1 LKHFVAVGIDLRWI
15 KRQVVESLQ
24 GRLLASISLLLF
36 LFLGIIGY
44 IFEQAFLNGIESNV
58 KERLQIHIYALLTA
72 AEESDSKLILP
83 EILQEQ
89 RLNQIDSGLYAF
101 VSNERSEIIWRSPSS
116 LGLTVIFPMT
126 LKQGQQEFGRSIIEG
141 GRTVFY
147 STQGIT
153 WEMFSGEVP
162 LFNVTIVES
171 MEPFFAQLK
180 SFRRTLWSWLWGVA
194 FLLLLC
200 QLVLLRWG
208 MRPLQQLTEELE
220 SIEKGDADQLQQHY
234 PRELQGLSR
243 TLNLLVDNE
252 RRQRERYKHTL
263 SDLAHSL
270 KTPLAVLRG
279 LGITTDSIKE
289 YQVAVEDEVQRMDQ
303 IVKYQLQRTIAAG
316 PSTII
321 SGIDFKPIAVKTLRA
336 LQKIYVNKKIQQML
350 ECSDTCLFLGDEG
363 DLMELIGNLLDNA
376 HKHCKSLVVISVRGG
391 TRGEDGTLS
400 ELVVTIED
408 DGLGIPLELRPT
420 LLKRGA
426 RLDTQQVG
434 QGIGLAVVS
443 DIVKSYSGKI
453 RIADSMYGGAKFI
466 LIFPPR

>member
-1 LKHFVAVGIDLRWI
+1 MAVGIDLRWI

-453 RIADSMYGGAKFI
+453 RIADSMHGGAKFI

>member
-1 LKHFVAVGIDLRWI
+1 MKHFVAVGIDLRWI